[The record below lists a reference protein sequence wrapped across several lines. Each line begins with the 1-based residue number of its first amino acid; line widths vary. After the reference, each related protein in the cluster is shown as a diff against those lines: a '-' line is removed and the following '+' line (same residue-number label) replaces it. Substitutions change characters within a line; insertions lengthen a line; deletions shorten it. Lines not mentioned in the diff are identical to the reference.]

1 MMHSILKD
9 AIAIAN
15 LADKLQ
21 KNNSKLTRI
30 EAIKLARKTETEERN
45 EH

>member
-1 MMHSILKD
+1 MMNSILKD
-9 AIAIAN
+9 AIARAM

-21 KNNSKLTRI
+21 GINPKLTRI
-30 EAIKLARKTETEERN
+30 EAVKLARKTETEERN